1 MRLNEVEQAMLAGE
15 LGEPRRWAMRQQIRV
30 GRFFDAEDFVEIVQ
44 VHLMADAES
53 LGAAGVEFLERLAEA
68 PAEERR
74 VRVPTV
80 TDPRGIDFDAYRR
93 LGQTERMAE
102 FERRAIAAFRAMDF
116 LLTDTCINYQTVMPP
131 TLGEHLAFGDTGSTI
146 YANSVCGAR
155 SNFEGGP
162 SALAAALTGRTPRY
176 GFHLPEQRR
185 ATRVFILRHRPH
197 DLSAWGALGGVIGRR
212 LQSYWEVPAIVGVES
227 PPTSD
232 ELKHFGA
239 ALASYGTVAL
249 FHMVGVT
256 PEAPELP
263 AVLAPGSPRAESVG
277 AEDILAFYR
286 SFGGG
291 VGGGGDKLDVV
302 VFAAPQLSLLEMRQ
316 VADLLDGRLVHPQT
330 TVLVATSPEVKAAC
344 DRLGLTQRIERA
356 GAIVLKGVC
365 FYQMHAREIGEAM
378 GWKRLMS
385 NSAKLVNIIGGYGY
399 TPSLATMEACIDA
412 AVAGR
417 VPEKVGTVSPDSK

>member
-1 MRLNEVEQAMLAGE
+1 MRLNDIERAMQAGE
-15 LGEPRRWAMRQQIRV
+15 LGEPRRWAIEQQMRV
-30 GRFFDAEDFVEIVQ
+30 GRFFDAPDFVPISQ

-53 LGAAGVEFLERLAEA
+53 LGSVGVDFLERLAAQPDEH
-68 PAEERR
+68 RR
-74 VRVPTV
+74 VRVPTI

-93 LGQTERMAE
+93 LGQTEAMASL
-102 FERRAIAAFRAMDF
+102 ERRAIDAFRAMGF
-116 LLTDTCINYQTVMPP
+116 LLTDTCINYQTIVPP
-131 TLGEHLAFGDTGSTI
+131 VLGEHIAFGDTGSTI
-146 YANSVCGAR
+146 YANSVQGAR

-176 GFHLPEQRR
+176 GYHLDEARQ
-185 ATRVFILRHRPH
+185 ATRVFLLRDRPR

-212 LQSYWEVPAIVGVES
+212 LQSYWQVPAVLGVDE
-227 PPTSD
+227 PPSSD

-239 ALASYGTVAL
+239 ALASHGTVAL
-249 FHMVGVT
+249 FHMIGVT

-263 AVLAPGSPRAESVG
+263 AVIG
-277 AEDILAFYR
+277 AEAPPPETIGSEDLDAFYR
-286 SFGGG
+286 SY
-291 VGGGGDKLDVV
+291 GGGGDKLDVV
-302 VFAAPQLSLLEMRQ
+302 VFAAPQLSLIEMRQ
-316 VADLLDGRLVHPQT
+316 VADLLDGRVVHPET
-330 TVLVATSPEVKAAC
+330 SMLVVTSPEIKSAC
-344 DRLGLTQRIERA
+344 DRLGLTRRIERA

-399 TPSLATMEACIDA
+399 TPSLGSMAACIDA

-417 VPEKVGTVSPDSK
+417 VPERAW